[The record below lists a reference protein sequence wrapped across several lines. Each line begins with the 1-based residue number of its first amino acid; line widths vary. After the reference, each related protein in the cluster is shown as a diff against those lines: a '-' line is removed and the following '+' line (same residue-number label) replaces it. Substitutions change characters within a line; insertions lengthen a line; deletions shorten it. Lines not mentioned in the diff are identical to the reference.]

1 MDVLLNSLLST
12 AFLPDAYDTE
22 SNVTL
27 SSFFGICSLLENSA
41 SDTKVFISS
50 FFSNLYMAMEN
61 TLDSRNFKSKE
72 VQYNYQSY
80 IASAIESAIVSEKLT
95 LNKEQIKAIVDILIK
110 TFQIRESVYE
120 EGLLAISAIALG
132 KTFFLISI

>member
-1 MDVLLNSLLST
+1 
-12 AFLPDAYDTE
+12 
-22 SNVTL
+22 
-27 SSFFGICSLLENSA
+27 
-41 SDTKVFISS
+41 
-50 FFSNLYMAMEN
+50 MAMEN